1 MWGLISAPRI
11 QIELIS
17 GKEIIK
23 SIEVVLVPR
32 EEHCRV
38 MWEIPFL
45 I

>member
-32 EEHCRV
+32 EEHHRV
-38 MWEIPFL
+38 MWEIPL
-45 I
+45 LV